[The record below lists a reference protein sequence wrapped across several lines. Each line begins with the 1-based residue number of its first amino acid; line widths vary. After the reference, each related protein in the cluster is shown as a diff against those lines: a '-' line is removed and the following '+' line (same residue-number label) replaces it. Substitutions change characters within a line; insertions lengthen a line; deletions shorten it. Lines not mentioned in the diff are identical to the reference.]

1 MSACYLLAGMRQQM
15 ENALERLHWHLSFES
30 LLMPRR
36 DFQLQTARTTP
47 GVREAGACL
56 RGDKRGVTR
65 VDRIDPDSVAVVRT
79 RLKLSQSEFARL
91 LGISVDT
98 LQNWEQGR
106 RQPSGAAR
114 VLLRVAAKHPE
125 VVLEAVA

>member
-1 MSACYLLAGMRQQM
+1 MKKSEFKELLQ
-15 ENALERLHWHLSFES
+15 
-30 LLMPRR
+30 
-36 DFQLQTARTTP
+36 
-47 GVREAGACL
+47 GVRDAGAYL

-65 VDRIDPDSVAVVRT
+65 IDRIEPDSVAVVRT
-79 RLKLSQSEFARL
+79 KLKLSQSEFARM

>member
-1 MSACYLLAGMRQQM
+1 MKKKAFNELLQ
-15 ENALERLHWHLSFES
+15 S
-30 LLMPRR
+30 
-36 DFQLQTARTTP
+36 
-47 GVREAGACL
+47 VRELGAAL
-56 RGDKRGVTR
+56 KGDKSVIAR
-65 VDRIDPDSVAVVRT
+65 VHRIDPDSVALVRAK
-79 RLKLSQSEFARL
+79 LQLSQSEFARM

-106 RQPSGAAR
+106 RQPTGAAR

>member
-1 MSACYLLAGMRQQM
+1 MKKSEFKELLQ
-15 ENALERLHWHLSFES
+15 
-30 LLMPRR
+30 
-36 DFQLQTARTTP
+36 
-47 GVREAGACL
+47 GVRDAGAYL
-56 RGDKRGVTR
+56 RGDKRAVTR
-65 VDRIDPDSVAVVRT
+65 IDRIEPDSVAVVRT
-79 RLKLSQSEFARL
+79 RLKLSQSEFARM

-114 VLLRVAAKHPE
+114 ILLRVAAKHPE

>member
-1 MSACYLLAGMRQQM
+1 MKKSELNELLQGI
-15 ENALERLHWHLSFES
+15 
-30 LLMPRR
+30 
-36 DFQLQTARTTP
+36 
-47 GVREAGACL
+47 REAGAYL
-56 RGDKRGVTR
+56 RGDKSVAVRI
-65 VDRIDPDSVAVVRT
+65 DRIEPDSVAVVRAK
-79 RLKLSQSEFARL
+79 LKLSQSEFARL

-106 RQPSGAAR
+106 RQPTGAAR

>member
-1 MSACYLLAGMRQQM
+1 MKKSEFKELLQ
-15 ENALERLHWHLSFES
+15 
-30 LLMPRR
+30 
-36 DFQLQTARTTP
+36 
-47 GVREAGACL
+47 GVRDAGAYL

-65 VDRIDPDSVAVVRT
+65 IDRIEPDSIAVVRT
-79 RLKLSQSEFARL
+79 KLKLSQSEFARM

-114 VLLRVAAKHPE
+114 VLLRVVAKHPE

>member
-1 MSACYLLAGMRQQM
+1 MKKSEFKELLQ
-15 ENALERLHWHLSFES
+15 
-30 LLMPRR
+30 
-36 DFQLQTARTTP
+36 
-47 GVREAGACL
+47 GVRDAGAYL

-65 VDRIDPDSVAVVRT
+65 IDRIEPDSVAVVRMK
-79 RLKLSQSEFARL
+79 LKLSQSEFARM

>member
-1 MSACYLLAGMRQQM
+1 MKKSELNELLQGI
-15 ENALERLHWHLSFES
+15 
-30 LLMPRR
+30 
-36 DFQLQTARTTP
+36 
-47 GVREAGACL
+47 REAGAYL

-65 VDRIDPDSVAVVRT
+65 VDRIEPDSVAVVRT

-114 VLLRVAAKHPE
+114 VLLLVAAKHPE

>member
-1 MSACYLLAGMRQQM
+1 MKKSEFKELLQ
-15 ENALERLHWHLSFES
+15 
-30 LLMPRR
+30 
-36 DFQLQTARTTP
+36 
-47 GVREAGACL
+47 GVREAGAYL

-65 VDRIDPDSVAVVRT
+65 IDRIEPDSVAVVRT
-79 RLKLSQSEFARL
+79 KLKLSQSEFARM

>member
-1 MSACYLLAGMRQQM
+1 MKKSEFKELLQ
-15 ENALERLHWHLSFES
+15 
-30 LLMPRR
+30 
-36 DFQLQTARTTP
+36 
-47 GVREAGACL
+47 GVRDAGAYL
-56 RGDKRGVTR
+56 RGDKRAVTR
-65 VDRIDPDSVAVVRT
+65 IDRIEPDSVAVVRT
-79 RLKLSQSEFARL
+79 KLKLSQSEFARM

>member
-1 MSACYLLAGMRQQM
+1 MKKSEFKELLQ
-15 ENALERLHWHLSFES
+15 
-30 LLMPRR
+30 
-36 DFQLQTARTTP
+36 
-47 GVREAGACL
+47 GVREAGAYL

-65 VDRIDPDSVAVVRT
+65 VDRIEPDSVAVVRT

-114 VLLRVAAKHPE
+114 VLLLVAAKHPE

>member
-1 MSACYLLAGMRQQM
+1 MKKSEFKELLQ
-15 ENALERLHWHLSFES
+15 
-30 LLMPRR
+30 
-36 DFQLQTARTTP
+36 
-47 GVREAGACL
+47 GVREAGAYL

-65 VDRIDPDSVAVVRT
+65 IDRIQPDSVAVVRAK
-79 RLKLSQSEFARL
+79 LKLSQSEFARM

>member
-1 MSACYLLAGMRQQM
+1 MKKSEFKELLQ
-15 ENALERLHWHLSFES
+15 
-30 LLMPRR
+30 
-36 DFQLQTARTTP
+36 
-47 GVREAGACL
+47 GVREAGAYL

-65 VDRIDPDSVAVVRT
+65 VDRIEPDSIAVVRT
-79 RLKLSQSEFARL
+79 KLKLSQSEFARL

-114 VLLRVAAKHPE
+114 VLLRVATKHPE
-125 VVLEAVA
+125 VVLGAVA